1 MNPRTLPI
9 KERVE
14 LLVKALDG
22 AEQTN
27 EALSTCDNVDEMLVL
42 LLASS
47 EELGLGLTKEDL
59 IQTPPIRDWIWYKN
73 GGALV
78 TLGDGVPRYQQD
90 KKSDNRLYLGA
101 GLVIAMLFI
110 FGFLTGF

>member
-1 MNPRTLPI
+1 MNSRSKPV
-9 KERVE
+9 KERIA

-22 AEQTN
+22 SEQSN
-27 EALSTCDNVDEMLVL
+27 EALSNCENVDQMLDL
-42 LLASS
+42 LLQNS
-47 EELGLGLTKEDL
+47 EKLSLGLTKEDL
-59 IQTPPIRDWIWYKN
+59 IKTPPIRDWIWYKN
-73 GGALV
+73 GGALI

-110 FGFLTGF
+110 IGLITGF